1 MNTSNAQIQI
11 KVSLSEQLNNL
22 LERRADNVGVPVTQY
37 VKYLILK
44 EIESAQYPTF
54 RASKQVEDNTAEALK
69 HYDEA
74 VDASDFFS
82 QLHES

>member
-1 MNTSNAQIQI
+1 MNTQNAQIQI

-44 EIESAQYPTF
+44 EIESAQYPIF
-54 RASKQVEDNTAEALK
+54 RASKQVEDNTTKALED
-69 HYDEA
+69 YDEA
-74 VDASDFFS
+74 IDAGNFFS
-82 QLHES
+82 HLHES